1 MISRLSN
8 FLFILGLVLFFTNQI
23 SATETDKPT
32 ALSKKN
38 SQFILLAAKEIE
50 IDIEKKSKQLP
61 KRQKQPSVKTKTKP
75 KKENLPE
82 SEEEELVFE
91 EAEDPFDDDFASL
104 PKVDDRFETFNRVM
118 FGVNSKIEKYFFE
131 PLTKGYRFITPEP
144 VRLSIR
150 NALDNVAMPA
160 RFVSSAAQGNFE
172 KSGRTVGRFLI
183 NSTAG
188 IGGLFDVA
196 EDYVGLSSVDED
208 FDQALASYGTPHGPY
223 LVLPVFGPTSTRHA
237 FGRTID
243 GLLNPTTY
251 FLPFLGNAGLTVG
264 EQVNSF
270 SFYVEDKKALDQDA
284 IDPYQS
290 MQNFYYQNRQKKIK
304 E

>member
-1 MISRLSN
+1 MIFRIFN
-8 FLFILGLVLFFTNQI
+8 FIFTIGLFIFFTNQ
-23 SATETDKPT
+23 TEAAALEKSPVLSDKK
-32 ALSKKN
+32 SKP
-38 SQFILLAAKEIE
+38 ILLAAKEIE

-61 KRQKQPSVKTKTKP
+61 KRKKKSSIKPKAKP
-75 KKENLPE
+75 KKTPPKPE
-82 SEEEELVFE
+82 KEELIFE

-104 PKVDDRFETFNRVM
+104 PKVDDRFESFNRMM
-118 FGVNSKIEKYFFE
+118 FGVNSRIEKYFFE

-144 VRLSIR
+144 VRLAIR
-150 NALDNVAMPA
+150 NAFNNVGMPA
-160 RFVSSAAQGNFE
+160 RLVSSVAQGSFE

-183 NSTAG
+183 NSTVG

-196 EDYVGLSSVDED
+196 NDYAGLNSVDED

-243 GLLNPTTY
+243 GLLTLTTY

-264 EQVNSF
+264 EQVNSY
-270 SFYVEDKKALDQDA
+270 SFYIEDKKALDKDA
-284 IDPYQS
+284 LDPYQS
-290 MQNFYYQNRQKKIK
+290 IQDFYYQNRQKKIK